1 MVSELLIDIDL
12 NIADLPLF
20 GLDVV
25 QVDIEICG
33 LALALALHAED
44 CLHVGCSTIPI
55 GEIHSGN
62 RKIPQ
67 SPKQS
72 SRS

>member
-44 CLHVGCSTIPI
+44 CLHVGY
-55 GEIHSGN
+55 
-62 RKIPQ
+62 
-67 SPKQS
+67 
-72 SRS
+72 